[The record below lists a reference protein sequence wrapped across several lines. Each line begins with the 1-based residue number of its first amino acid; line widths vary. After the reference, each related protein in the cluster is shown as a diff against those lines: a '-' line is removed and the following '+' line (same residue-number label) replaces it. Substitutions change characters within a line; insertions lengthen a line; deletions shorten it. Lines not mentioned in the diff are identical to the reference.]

1 MAQLVA
7 AAVAVGLC
15 WPVAVG
21 TLWMTRRLAARHP
34 LGGVIGMLLGTM
46 IRLVV
51 AVGGGMAVYFLT
63 DAVRGAGLGFW
74 FWLLFA
80 YLAALVAEVVLL
92 VRLTP
97 TRREAPDGKG

>member
-1 MAQLVA
+1 MAQLIA

-15 WPVAVG
+15 VPAAFG
-21 TLWMTRRLAARHP
+21 TFWLTRWLAARHP

-46 IRLVV
+46 ARLVI
-51 AVGGGMAVYFLT
+51 AIGGGMAVYFLT

-74 FWLLFA
+74 FWLLFT
-80 YLAALVAEVVLL
+80 YLAALVAETVLL

-97 TRREAPDGKG
+97 TRGGTADGKG

>member
-1 MAQLVA
+1 
-7 AAVAVGLC
+7 
-15 WPVAVG
+15 
-21 TLWMTRRLAARHP
+21 
-34 LGGVIGMLLGTM
+34 MLLGTM

-80 YLAALVAEVVLL
+80 YLAALVAEIVLL